1 MTPPPPDARRP
12 VDVLGIVAVV
22 LAALVLVPVLAVFLI
37 GLIPEMNAIWWL
49 GIVLLPV
56 MTVIGALTIVLAILG
71 IVLRSRR
78 RLSAVPSIV
87 GLILG
92 ILLIVPGVWVLLGST
107 V

>member
-1 MTPPPPDARRP
+1 MTPPPPDARP

-78 RLSAVPSIV
+78 RLPAVPSIV
-87 GLILG
+87 GLVLG